1 VIDPPNAFT
10 SSYLQYLPAP
20 YHEDPFVGRFLM
32 IFESVLSPIEQT
44 IDNVPHYFDP
54 HITPGEL
61 VPWLASWVALDLDDN
76 WPLHLQRELVA
87 RAAELSRWRGT
98 RRALGERMR
107 LYTGHAPLVVENC
120 DGMRLGQDAMLGVN
134 TRMGDFHPHTLQVTV
149 LVDEGVEID
158 EQILR
163 RIIEAEKPAHV
174 AYTLEVRTMN
184 DTDTRPPALRRALAA
199 TAPTATAAVSPI
211 DLGAA
216 AGAV

>member
-20 YHEDPFVGRFLM
+20 YHEDPFIGRFLM
-32 IFESVLSPIEQT
+32 IFESVLSPIERT

-54 HITPGEL
+54 HVTPEEF

-98 RRALGERMR
+98 RRALAERMR
-107 LYTGHAPLVVENC
+107 LYTGHTPLVVENS
-120 DGMRLGQDAMLGVN
+120 DGLRLGQDAMLGVN
-134 TRMGDFHPHTLQVTV
+134 TRMGEFHPHTIQVTV
-149 LVDEGVEID
+149 LVAGGTEID
-158 EQILR
+158 EQVLR

-184 DTDTRPPALRRALAA
+184 DTDTRPLSLRRAASAVGTPVVA
-199 TAPTATAAVSPI
+199 TAGPSDLNAT
-211 DLGAA
+211 LGAR
-216 AGAV
+216 